1 MTLEEV
7 INEHKQIL
15 NPTDIAIWHF
25 ILNNRDQVRHISIHD
40 LAKKCCV
47 SSTTIVRFAQKLGF
61 DGFSDLKSL
70 LKREKL
76 VDKVS
81 SQDILLSLENFYSKT
96 WTNLMKRNY
105 DNASRLVHEANRVF
119 AFASGYVQNN
129 VVRELKR
136 LFFYDNVFLYD
147 IGGRDE
153 FYSIL
158 KTANKD
164 DLFIFVSLSGESH
177 HVTEFS
183 LQLQLK
189 GIPLISITT
198 LHENTLASRS
208 TENLYIFSEEF
219 QVNSPEQI
227 PFRSMFT
234 YFLLV
239 EIWYVNYRIYV
250 KNHDDVQSQEKF

>member
-1 MTLEEV
+1 MRLEEI
-7 INEHKQIL
+7 INAYNRNL
-15 NPTDIAIWHF
+15 NPTDMAILQF
-25 ILNNRDQVRHISIHD
+25 ILNNRSQMRHISIHD

-47 SSTTIVRFAQKLGF
+47 SSTTVVRFAQKLGF

-70 LKREKL
+70 LKREYPVKETQP
-76 VDKVS
+76 
-81 SQDILLSLENFYSKT
+81 QDILLSLEKFYSKT
-96 WTNLMKRNY
+96 WTNLLKRNY
-105 DNASRLVHEANRVF
+105 DNASRLVHEANRIF
-119 AFASGYVQNN
+119 AFASGYVQSN

-136 LFFYDNVFLYD
+136 LFFYDNVLIYD
-147 IGGRDE
+147 IGGKDE
-153 FYSIL
+153 FYSVL

-183 LQLQLK
+183 QQLQLK

-219 QVNSPEQI
+219 QINSPEQI
-227 PFRSMFT
+227 PFKSMFT
-234 YFLLV
+234 YFLLT

-250 KNHDDVQSQEKF
+250 KNQNSQEKF

>member
-177 HVTEFS
+177 HVKEFS